1 LSSLNVNS
9 SHEYIAYLYSFY
21 FAATTILTVGYGD
34 ISPKNPTE
42 VGIVTL
48 VEIFGMSSV
57 M

>member
-1 LSSLNVNS
+1 VNS